1 MTPYQIETMLKAN
14 SDAIKM
20 HEERIKELQELTLNL
35 SHSHSETINNIT
47 ELEERIEVLEEFNEQ
62 EVLTEIYT
70 HELVEQ
76 AIIQSDIES
85 VEFQELE
92 TSEDND

>member
-1 MTPYQIETMLKAN
+1 MC
-14 SDAIKM
+14 
-20 HEERIKELQELTLNL
+20 EERIKELQELTLNL

>member
-14 SDAIKM
+14 SDAIKIC
-20 HEERIKELQELTLNL
+20 EERIKELQELTLNL